1 MATKFHNLR
10 RDVEPPKEEE
20 KKKKKLQAV
29 NRMGKPLNELVNK
42 INGSV

>member
-20 KKKKKLQAV
+20 KKKKIYKQSTEWE
-29 NRMGKPLNELVNK
+29 NH
-42 INGSV
+42 